1 MFRTFFSQV
10 LTRLWPSRLLGG
22 LGRILTE
29 WQGSDIRERGIL
41 LLLFAPMLFCVLG
54 LLFSVASFVLFVL
67 PSFILRLLGWGLLTA
82 LFGAAGAYCHD
93 RLKGRSS
100 SSSYRAD
107 RDFYDVTEETSGPN
121 TKGRAT
127 SSRSASSRSASKEED
142 PPSWFDNVRR
152 MRWRE

>member
-1 MFRTFFSQV
+1 
-10 LTRLWPSRLLGG
+10 
-22 LGRILTE
+22 
-29 WQGSDIRERGIL
+29 
-41 LLLFAPMLFCVLG
+41 MLFCVLG

-67 PSFILRLLGWGLLTA
+67 PSFILRLLGWGLLTT

-100 SSSYRAD
+100 SSSYRTG
-107 RDFYDVTEETSGPN
+107 RDFYDVTDVTEETSGPN
-121 TKGRAT
+121 TKEKAS
-127 SSRSASSRSASKEED
+127 SSRSTSKEED

>member
-10 LTRLWPSRLLGG
+10 LTRLWPPRLLGG

-41 LLLFAPMLFCVLG
+41 LLVFAPMLFCVLG

-67 PSFILRLLGWGLLTA
+67 PSFILRLLGWAVLTA
-82 LFGAAGAYCHD
+82 LFGAAGSYCHD
-93 RLKGRSS
+93 RLKGRAS

-107 RDFYDVTEETSGPN
+107 RDFYDVTEGTSGPN
-121 TKGRAT
+121 TKGRAS
-127 SSRSASSRSASKEED
+127 SSRSASRSTSKEEA

>member
-1 MFRTFFSQV
+1 MFRIFFSQV
-10 LTRLWPSRLLGG
+10 LTRLWPPRLLGG

-41 LLLFAPMLFCVLG
+41 LLVFAPMLLCVLG
-54 LLFSVASFVLFVL
+54 LLFSVASFILFVL
-67 PSFILRLLGWGLLTA
+67 PSFVLRILGWAVLTA
-82 LFGAAGAYCHD
+82 LFGAAGSYCHD

-100 SSSYRAD
+100 SPSYHAD
-107 RDFYDVTEETSGPN
+107 QDFYDVTEEASGSN
-121 TKGRAT
+121 TKERT
-127 SSRSASSRSASKEED
+127 SSSSSSSKEEA

>member
-1 MFRTFFSQV
+1 MLFRTFFSQV

-29 WQGSDIRERGIL
+29 WQSSDIRERGIL
-41 LLLFAPMLFCVLG
+41 LLIFAPMLFCVLG

-82 LFGAAGAYCHD
+82 LFGAAGSYCHD

-100 SSSYRAD
+100 SSSYRTG
-107 RDFYDVTEETSGPN
+107 RDFYDVTDVTEETSGPK
-121 TKGRAT
+121 TKGRA
-127 SSRSASSRSASKEED
+127 SSSRSASKEEA